1 MLGGVLEG
9 VLKGVLE
16 DVFIRQE
23 GDLTTTLIPVPPVS
37 SFEAE
42 GSYRKLSSTKRKV
55 SVRSTY
61 DIWNDIMG
69 HIAHMC
75 VRGSNQTHRIW
86 VTTKTKGQR
95 VIQRICV
102 RGGGGGII
110 IQYPFP
116 SRIIFHG
123 VMSEGALRGYV
134 WGGCVTTSERVHC
147 VGRVYYNKWESVL
160 PSSRILAGP
169 SWR

>member
-61 DIWNDIMG
+61 DI
-69 HIAHMC
+69 
-75 VRGSNQTHRIW
+75 
-86 VTTKTKGQR
+86 
-95 VIQRICV
+95 
-102 RGGGGGII
+102 
-110 IQYPFP
+110 
-116 SRIIFHG
+116 
-123 VMSEGALRGYV
+123 
-134 WGGCVTTSERVHC
+134 
-147 VGRVYYNKWESVL
+147 
-160 PSSRILAGP
+160 
-169 SWR
+169 